1 MGTYRKYIVILV
13 SLLIGVGIFFWI
25 YNAYLY
31 NDDPLDYDQL
41 EIANLKIDEN
51 GFFSGK
57 FNCNINGK
65 DISKYDYEV
74 EDNYLYITVYA
85 SSSGEKVMAADSK
98 GNVRIKFYA
107 GKDIKKVYYRTFEK
121 DTYMN
126 VTKES

>member
-1 MGTYRKYIVILV
+1 MGTYRKYIIILI
-13 SLLIGVGIFFWI
+13 SLLIGVGIFFGV
-25 YNAYLY
+25 YNAHLY
-31 NDDPLDYDQL
+31 NNDPLDYDQL
-41 EIANLKIDEN
+41 EITNLRIDEN

-65 DISKYDYEV
+65 DISKYDYEI

-107 GKDIKKVYYRTFEK
+107 GKNIKKVYYRTFEK

-126 VTKES
+126 VTKDS